1 MPKRKG
7 SKKKELLE
15 NEMPTLSIQEGNLP
29 ISYLNIV
36 FNHSSSNTYNM
47 EMYFKIEPSGE
58 NACTTNSIAG
68 EFELKLH
75 ANSKGL
81 VDLIEPLVR
90 KEIGVADTT
99 DVKINFIRIYPK
111 HIEGPIFMMSMQC
124 RATCFA
130 VGCASVEHSKEIG
143 YIPVAFVEVNKI
155 LESTGIRLNID
166 IEGIPSSIVDD
177 RFEILDL

>member
-7 SKKKELLE
+7 SNKKEILE
-15 NEMPTLSIQEGNLP
+15 NEMPTLSIQEGKHH

-36 FNHSSSNTYNM
+36 FNHSSSDTYNM
-47 EMYFKIEPSGE
+47 EMYFKIEPSDE
-58 NACTTNSIAG
+58 NPCTTNSVSG
-68 EFELKLH
+68 EFNLKLH
-75 ANSKGL
+75 ASFQGL
-81 VDLIEPLVR
+81 ISLIEPLIR
-90 KEIGVADTT
+90 EEIGVADTT

-111 HIEGPIFMMSMQC
+111 HLEGPIFMMSMQC

-143 YIPVAFVEVNKI
+143 YVPVAFVEVNKI

-166 IEGIPSSIVDD
+166 VEGIPASIVDD